1 MAETANKPLLG
12 SFSSDSVYQKIK
24 VRGDQIH
31 LVPEEKTDVEQEQ
44 MNHLRRQWNA
54 GLHYSQAPL
63 GFFDDKQTTPHERI
77 VQCVVVGPSQIIYT
91 SNWAWTEGH
100 CSLNRFDT
108 ELIERVTNTRNIH
121 LAYVNRIKELR
132 GFAADDDDCSDVRE
146 SSKADFWSFVQS
158 MPRAKEAELV
168 LLDNGNLRA
177 VWEGDGD
184 DHLGIQFLG
193 DGLGEFV
200 IFHRR
205 ENAKKISRV
214 AGIDTLKGVKIQV
227 CAFGITLL
235 ENG

>member
-1 MAETANKPLLG
+1 MVGGEEKKYTFLASEQIYPIFVEKAFTDQECMSQALFQL
-12 SFSSDSVYQKIK
+12 DQKIHHIQPPSGFYDDAVVIWLADDPLSQYIAELEK
-24 VRGDQIH
+24 IKADTKKIH
-31 LVPEEKTDVEQEQ
+31 QAYE
-44 MNHLRRQWNA
+44 RR
-54 GLHYSQAPL
+54 
-63 GFFDDKQTTPHERI
+63 
-77 VQCVVVGPSQIIYT
+77 
-91 SNWAWTEGH
+91 
-100 CSLNRFDT
+100 
-108 ELIERVTNTRNIH
+108 IE
-121 LAYVNRIKELR
+121 ELR
-132 GFAADDDDCSDVRE
+132 SFAADDDDCSDVRE

>member
-1 MAETANKPLLG
+1 MAETAISLSG
-12 SFSSDSVYQKIK
+12 SFSPESVSQEIR
-24 VRGDQIH
+24 VLGDQIY
-31 LVPEEKTDVEQEQ
+31 LVPEEKADVEREQ

-54 GLHYSQAPL
+54 RLSYPRVPL
-63 GFFDDKQTTPHERI
+63 GFIDDKQVTPYERF
-77 VQCVVVGPSQIIYT
+77 VQCVVAWPSQPTYT
-91 SNWAWTEGH
+91 SNWAWTEEGEL
-100 CSLNRFDT
+100 LNRYDT
-108 ELIERVTNTRNIH
+108 ELVERETKKRNIY

>member
-132 GFAADDDDCSDVRE
+132 GFAAEDDDCSDIRE
-146 SSKADFWSFVQS
+146 ASVMDFWSF
-158 MPRAKEAELV
+158 AKSIPLAKKAGLF

-177 VWEGDGD
+177 VWKED
-184 DHLGIQFLG
+184 DKTHIGLQFLG
-193 DGLGEFV
+193 DESARYV
-200 IFHRR
+200 IFKRR
-205 ENAKKISRV
+205 PASGKVSRV
-214 AGIDTLKGVKIQV
+214 AGIDTLGGVKKQV
-227 CAFGITLL
+227 RAFGITLL